1 MQKYLKALYDIF
13 KNYRLYAFTILINE
27 IIFQFKYNGELNK
40 FKYLDSKFQSDS
52 IPCSYFFLKKIKK
65 FILKNDINYSCD
77 LGSGYGKILYFLGN
91 LNNHKIDGVELDKEI
106 YSYSLTLKNIN
117 TKVFNEDIL
126 RFDIKSAKYDLFIL
140 NDPLK
145 KLEDLKKLIV
155 RIKNFYNTGY
165 IVLINLDEKKLQ
177 SVLDDLKIIDSLII
191 SKSRNILFCSIQKNY
206 DVSAISKN

>member
-13 KNYRLYAFTILINE
+13 KNYRSYAFTILINE

-145 KLEDLKKLIV
+145 KLEDLKKLIA

-177 SVLDDLKIIDSLII
+177 SVLDDLEIIDSLII
-191 SKSRNILFCSIQKNY
+191 SKSRNILFCSIEKNY
-206 DVSAISKN
+206 DVSAISIN

>member
-13 KNYRLYAFTILINE
+13 KNYRSYAFTILINE

-145 KLEDLKKLIV
+145 KLEDLKKLIA

-191 SKSRNILFCSIQKNY
+191 SKSRNILFCSIEKNY
-206 DVSAISKN
+206 DVSAISIN